1 MSALC
6 RRTGGDD
13 VPSQHSH
20 GSCRRFN
27 AREIPAN
34 CESRKWGAG
43 QGLVTGDIVRIAPTY
58 MFQPAYFRMI
68 SKVSAEVKLIHL
80 WVKEGKRMAGGRIDS
95 DEKEQY
101 LDARV
106 GWRPRFP

>member
-1 MSALC
+1 
-6 RRTGGDD
+6 
-13 VPSQHSH
+13 
-20 GSCRRFN
+20 
-27 AREIPAN
+27 
-34 CESRKWGAG
+34 
-43 QGLVTGDIVRIAPTY
+43 